1 MQITAKITSKG
12 QVTLPKE
19 IRNAL
24 NSDVIEFE
32 LRNKEVILR
41 AVESVAGRL
50 NAYAKVEKGAF
61 REVREKVWQEV
72 VNEKTK
78 KTA

>member
-1 MQITAKITSKG
+1 MLITAKVTSKG
-12 QVTLPKE
+12 QVTIPKE
-19 IRNAL
+19 IRKAL

-32 LRNKEVILR
+32 LRNNEVILR
-41 AVESVAGRL
+41 AVESVAGSL
-50 NAYAKVEKGAF
+50 NSYSKREERAF

-72 VNEKTK
+72 VNEKTR